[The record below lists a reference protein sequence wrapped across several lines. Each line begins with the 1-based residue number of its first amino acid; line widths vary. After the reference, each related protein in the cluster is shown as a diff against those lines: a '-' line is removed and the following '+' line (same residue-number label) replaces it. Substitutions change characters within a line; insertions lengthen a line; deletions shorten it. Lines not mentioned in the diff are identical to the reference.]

1 MQKRRVI
8 NFTLYTVGKII
19 KRAFQPYIGL
29 FSLDLL
35 SGLKCHDIEAYIL
48 YVIIFISP
56 VYFFSCRKQCAYL
69 QHVLRHS
76 TWVIN
81 FTLYTVGKTIKRAF
95 QPYIGLYT
103 FEFFFW
109 VKMSRHWGI
118 YSGRNYFYLKF
129 IWPLRFG
136 FASLRREF
144 TPWFGV
150 RCSPTYTPLQ
160 APLNFLSN
168 TEKITLPN

>member
-56 VYFFSCRKQCAYL
+56 VYFFRAENNALICSMFYAIQRESL
-69 QHVLRHS
+69 
-76 TWVIN
+76 
-81 FTLYTVGKTIKRAF
+81 TL
-95 QPYIGLYT
+95 P
-103 FEFFFW
+103 
-109 VKMSRHWGI
+109 
-118 YSGRNYFYLKF
+118 
-129 IWPLRFG
+129 
-136 FASLRREF
+136 
-144 TPWFGV
+144 
-150 RCSPTYTPLQ
+150 YTPLERQ
-160 APLNFLSN
+160 LKELFNH
-168 TEKITLPN
+168 I